1 MRVGKE
7 LLCALL
13 LGFYRRYARCF
24 LQPINHW
31 KQRFSFH
38 VTFEDFLSLAFIFEE
53 LLNNARMKIS
63 IDSISKSYKD
73 QKVLDQISLSIE
85 PGTNFCL
92 LGKNGAGKTTLINC
106 MLDLVKFDEGAITF
120 NDKSIEKHA
129 TEIKM
134 SMGVMSEDNPLVDQL
149 TGYGYLRFVGALYK
163 VSGSE
168 LEQRIESL
176 TKFFFGDMEVLKKRI
191 SSYSTGMK
199 KKLGVIA
206 AVLHKPDLLLLDEP
220 FSGLDPV
227 AAKVLIEFINN
238 YQNGERVVFLSSH
251 DLAYVEKVAT
261 RLGVL
266 NDKQIVYENS
276 LAEFTANGK
285 EELDDALIRLLQP
298 ENTDLSELSW
308 INQ

>member
-1 MRVGKE
+1 M
-7 LLCALL
+7 
-13 LGFYRRYARCF
+13 
-24 LQPINHW
+24 N
-31 KQRFSFH
+31 
-38 VTFEDFLSLAFIFEE
+38 
-53 LLNNARMKIS
+53 IS
-63 IDSISKSYKD
+63 INSISKSYKD
-73 QKVLDQISLSIE
+73 QKVLDQIHLNIDS
-85 PGTNFCL
+85 GTNFCL

-106 MLDLVKFDEGAITF
+106 MLDLVRFDEGNITF
-120 NDKSIEKHA
+120 NGKSMENNS

-163 VSGSE
+163 VTGNE
-168 LEQRIESL
+168 LEERIESL

-199 KKLGVIA
+199 KKVGVIA

-261 RLGVL
+261 RIGVL
-266 NDKQIVYENS
+266 NDKKIVYENS

>member
-1 MRVGKE
+1 
-7 LLCALL
+7 
-13 LGFYRRYARCF
+13 
-24 LQPINHW
+24 
-31 KQRFSFH
+31 
-38 VTFEDFLSLAFIFEE
+38 
-53 LLNNARMKIS
+53 MKIF
-63 IDSISKSYKD
+63 IDSVSKSYKE
-73 QKVLDQISLSIE
+73 QKVLDQINLHIE

-106 MLDLVKFDEGAITF
+106 MLDLVTADEGDITF
-120 NDKSIEKHA
+120 NGKSLKQHA

-134 SMGVMSEDNPLVDQL
+134 SMGVMSEDNPLVEQL
-149 TGYGYLRFVGALYK
+149 TGYAYLRFVGALYK
-163 VSGSE
+163 VPKKE
-168 LEQRIESL
+168 LEERMESL
-176 TKFFFGDMEVLKKRI
+176 AKFFFGELDVLKKRI

-199 KKLGVIA
+199 KKVGVIA

-251 DLAYVEKVAT
+251 DLAYVEKVAN
-261 RLGVL
+261 RIGVL
-266 NDKQIVYENS
+266 NNKEIVYENS

-285 EELDDALIRLLQP
+285 EELDDALIRILQP
-298 ENTDLSELSW
+298 ENTDMSELSW

>member
-1 MRVGKE
+1 
-7 LLCALL
+7 
-13 LGFYRRYARCF
+13 
-24 LQPINHW
+24 
-31 KQRFSFH
+31 
-38 VTFEDFLSLAFIFEE
+38 
-53 LLNNARMKIS
+53 MKIS

-120 NDKSIEKHA
+120 NDKSIEKYA